1 MAIFN
6 LSNFNFGNAF
16 IRVLENIVPS
26 SYEGIKIYGSGN
38 FARIYGVNYIY
49 TQAEIDELDGNQPFP
64 DREWTVDTFIWAQFL
79 NNLQAGNIT
88 SLPAPLDGWKV
99 QRQGKNESKF
109 ATLGELGSEETE
121 FVDRLAK
128 SKESYIYRVI
138 PKTGDVLGSPLDSDI
153 IDTSFKKIVLLD
165 PDTQEGYSFCLDLR
179 MSDIQIDEDVTYK
192 DTRGKYQT
200 ELRGNKK
207 VNNGSIGFLAKS
219 SAVDSTELEQDLAY
233 LQAFEDFINNGQPKI
248 LKIDNGYIYKVAT
261 SNFGK
266 QRRNSVNNNGETLF
280 NLAFNWREIGEVI

>member
-1 MAIFN
+1 MIFN
-6 LSNFNFGNAF
+6 LSVFNFGNVF
-16 IRVLENIVPS
+16 NQLNEIPTPSTYSNIKLW
-26 SYEGIKIYGSGN
+26 GDFN
-38 FARIYGVNYIY
+38 FTNLHGQSRIL
-49 TQAEIDELDGNQPFP
+49 TQTEIDSVPF
-64 DREWTVDTFIWAQFL
+64 DEYSDFDIDTFILAKFN
-79 NNLQAGNIT
+79 NNLQAGNIV
-88 SLPAPLDGWKV
+88 SLPSPITKWIVLRK
-99 QRQGKNESKF
+99 GKNDAKF
-109 ATLGELGSEETE
+109 TKLAEIEANDTTYI
-121 FVDRLAK
+121 DRLAK
-128 SKESYIYRVI
+128 SQNQYIYQLI
-138 PKTGDVLGSPLDSDI
+138 PVADDLLGTPLQTVP
-153 IDTSFKKIVLLD
+153 IDTSFKKIILLD
-165 PDTQEGYSFCLDLR
+165 PDTEEGYSFCLDLR

-219 SAVDSTELEQDLAY
+219 SAVDSIELEQDLAY

>member
-1 MAIFN
+1 MIFN
-6 LSNFNFGNAF
+6 LSNFN
-16 IRVLENIVPS
+16 
-26 SYEGIKIYGSGN
+26 SGN
-38 FARIYGVNYIY
+38 ILTQLNQVPTPSTYSKISIFGSATVDDLHGVSRIY
-49 TQAEIDELDGNQPFP
+49 TQTEINNLDLYTEPTWGL
-64 DREWTVDTFIWAQFL
+64 DTFILAKFN
-79 NNLQAGNIT
+79 NNLQAGNIV
-88 SLPAPLDGWKV
+88 SLPSPITKWIVLRK
-99 QRQGKNESKF
+99 GKNDAKF
-109 ATLGELGSEETE
+109 TKLAEIEANDTTYI
-121 FVDRLAK
+121 DRLAK
-128 SKESYIYRVI
+128 SKEEYTYQLI
-138 PKTGDVLGSPLDSDI
+138 PVAGDLLGTPLQTVP

-165 PDTQEGYSFCLDLR
+165 PDTEEGYSFCLDLR
-179 MSDIQIDEDVTYK
+179 MSDIQIDEDVSYK

-280 NLAFNWREIGEVI
+280 NLTFNWREIGEVI